1 MVAGVSDRRP
11 FGLRLVDDWKWV
23 VTRAWSARLMLLAA
37 ILSGFE
43 ALMSVFAD
51 NPPIPR
57 EAFSILFCIITAAA
71 FVARLIAQR

>member
-1 MVAGVSDRRP
+1 M
-11 FGLRLVDDWKWV
+11 RLIDDWKWV
-23 VTRAWSARLMLLAA
+23 MTKAWSARLMLVSAA
-37 ILSGFE
+37 LSGFE

-57 EAFSILFCIITAAA
+57 TAFAVLFCIITAAA